1 MANSLA
7 FVLALQKLSFKHGVN
22 YTTPTIMGESNR
34 FTLDPDRYTTAM
46 FWDELVKDLSESH
59 RHFDPKKDILK
70 HMRKEFLTLMSNL
83 LKARDAEFS
92 KMTREGV
99 VNLTSPPTI
108 STTQGDS
115 NDLSTNKDTQ
125 PGAVVDLMSPN
136 IPSLEKM
143 MKDMSTP
150 KDEGLSKYG
159 YPPDEALE
167 QSLDLLLDKRKRHS
181 HKEKRDWC
189 G

>member
-1 MANSLA
+1 
-7 FVLALQKLSFKHGVN
+7 
-22 YTTPTIMGESNR
+22 
-34 FTLDPDRYTTAM
+34 
-46 FWDELVKDLSESH
+46 
-59 RHFDPKKDILK
+59 
-70 HMRKEFLTLMSNL
+70 MRS
-83 LKARDAEFS
+83 
-92 KMTREGV
+92 
-99 VNLTSPPTI
+99 
-108 STTQGDS
+108 DS

-143 MKDMSTP
+143 MKDMSTL

-181 HKEKRDWC
+181 NKEKRD
-189 G
+189 